1 MAEIGSPTLTYGR
14 EVRSDLAFDVAIAR
28 AIELLKGEGFGVLCD
43 IDVSATMK
51 AKLGESFRPYRIL
64 DACNP
69 QLAHRTITAEPQIGL
84 LLPCNVVVQ
93 EIDGV
98 TVVSAV
104 NARAM
109 LGFVGNASLSGVA
122 DEVGKRLD
130 RVLDAIQSGAV

>member
-64 DACNP
+64 GACNP